1 MTIKNASCYGKKGR
15 GTRKSAYTHVFSDHR
30 PFPVHITSSHPPSRL
45 ERTTRLIP
53 EKDLLQTGNG
63 TDEYGQET
71 GAGNDG
77 ELGGTGCDDGA
88 GRGGSLLGGGG
99 RLDDGGGGVLGRLRG
114 LGSLGCGLG
123 ISCGPGRLGLGSGG
137 ASGRR
142 GRGRGR
148 DGSANLL
155 RSGEG
160 LLELGRRALRDH
172 ARRDERRQ
180 LSLGLILALADRI
193 GERTSH
199 LGEGGGDTFL
209 SARRDAGQV
218 LGGNNANSSEEDEGG
233 LHFGLLR
240 GNECG

>member
-1 MTIKNASCYGKKGR
+1 M
-15 GTRKSAYTHVFSDHR
+15 FSPATDHFPCKLPR
-30 PFPVHITSSHPPSRL
+30 PIPHPDSK
-45 ERTTRLIP
+45 EQLIP

-88 GRGGSLLGGGG
+88 GRGGSLGGGGG
-99 RLDDGGGGVLGRLRG
+99 RLDGGGGGVLGRLRG
-114 LGSLGCGLG
+114 LGSLGFGLG
-123 ISCGPGRLGLGSGG
+123 ISISISDSCGPGRLGLGSGG

-142 GRGRGR
+142 GRGRDVG
-148 DGSANLL
+148 ANLL

-172 ARRDERRQ
+172 AGRDERRQ

-199 LGEGGGDTFL
+199 LGEGGGDTLL